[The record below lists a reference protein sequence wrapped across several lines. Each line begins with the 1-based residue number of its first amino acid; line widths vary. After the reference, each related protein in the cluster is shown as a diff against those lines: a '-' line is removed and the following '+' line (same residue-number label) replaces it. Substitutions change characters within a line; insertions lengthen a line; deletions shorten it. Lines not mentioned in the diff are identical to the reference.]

1 MYTRR
6 LSLLLASLVALLGSA
21 CPRLRPAPVP
31 LRTIEVKPASGGSRA
46 LVVLLP
52 GRRDIPEDFVR
63 AGFGELAA
71 KAGSKARIVAVDAHL
86 GYYVR
91 RTILERLRQ
100 DVIAPAKAQGV
111 ETIWLA
117 GVSLG
122 GTGSILYSIEHPE
135 DVSGMVILAPFLGD
149 KAMEQEIS
157 KAGIRGW
164 TPPPE
169 PLDPADFQRRMWS
182 WLKRYE
188 KGSEGQIPVYLGW
201 GTRDRFAGIDSLLAE
216 ILPPERVFTTDGG
229 HDWQAWRRL
238 WESFLA
244 ARALP

>member
-63 AGFGELAA
+63 AGFGELAE
-71 KAGSKARIVAVDAHL
+71 KAGAKARIVAVDAHL

-91 RTILERLRQ
+91 RTILERLRE
-100 DVIAPAKAQGV
+100 DVIGPARAQGV

-135 DVSGMVILAPFLGD
+135 EVSGMVILAPFLGD

-164 TPPPE
+164 TPPE
-169 PLDPADFQRRMWS
+169 PLGADDFQRRMWS

-188 KGSEGQIPVYLGW
+188 KGSEGQIPIYLGW
-201 GTRDRFAGIDSLLAE
+201 GKRDRFAAIDSRLAE
-216 ILPPERVFTTDGG
+216 ILPAERVFTTDGG

-238 WESFLA
+238 WEQFLA
-244 ARALP
+244 TGALP

>member
-1 MYTRR
+1 MFARR
-6 LSLLLASLVALLGSA
+6 LSLLLASLAALFGSA

-31 LRTIEVKPASGGSRA
+31 LRTIEVKPASAGSRA

-71 KAGSKARIVAVDAHL
+71 KAGSRARIVAVDAHL

-91 RTILERLRQ
+91 RTVLDRLRE

-122 GTGSILYSIEHPE
+122 GTGSILYTIEHPE

-149 KAMEQEIS
+149 KAMEKEIAR
-157 KAGIRGW
+157 AGIRGW
-164 TPPPE
+164 TPPE
-169 PLDPADFQRRMWS
+169 TLGATDFERRIWS

-188 KGSEGQIPVYLGW
+188 TGSEGQIPIYLGW
-201 GTRDRFAGIDSLLAE
+201 GTRDRFAGIDGQLAE
-216 ILPPERVFTTDGG
+216 ILPRERVFTTGGG
-229 HDWQAWRRL
+229 HDWRAWRTL

-244 ARALP
+244 TGALP

>member
-1 MYTRR
+1 M
-6 LSLLLASLVALLGSA
+6 
-21 CPRLRPAPVP
+21 P

-63 AGFGELAA
+63 AGFGELAE
-71 KAGSKARIVAVDAHL
+71 KAGVGARMVAVDAHL

-100 DVIAPAKAQGV
+100 DVIGPAKAQGV

-135 DVSGMVILAPFLGD
+135 EVSGMVILAPFLGD
-149 KAMEQEIS
+149 KAVEQEIA

-169 PLDPADFQRRMWS
+169 PLDAKDFQRRMWS

-188 KGSEGQIPVYLGW
+188 KGSEGQIPIYLGW
-201 GTRDRFAGIDSLLAE
+201 GTRDRFAGIDGLLAE
-216 ILPPERVFTTDGG
+216 ILPRERVFTTDGG
-229 HDWQAWRRL
+229 HDWRAWRRL

-244 ARALP
+244 TGALR